1 MTRLRY
7 VILIFTLNSR
17 IMSEQEIKQF
27 EENIVK
33 GADIAFRRLVNEKKK
48 EGGEL
53 VFARDG
59 CVFHVKAS
67 DLSVEKFW

>member
-1 MTRLRY
+1 MRY
-7 VILIFTLNSR
+7 ITQIFILNSR

-33 GADIAFRRLVNEKKK
+33 GANIAFQRLVNEKKK

-59 CVFHVKAS
+59 YVFHVKAS
-67 DLSVEKFW
+67 DLAVGKFW